1 MPGRKPL
8 AADTPLQHYLN
19 RRKLTRAAFAER
31 CSEVLG
37 QVVRPN
43 MVHKWASGHQR
54 PGRLWR
60 DLLAKATAGE
70 IPVAAPWP
78 RSTRKDGKR
87 ARRRAA

>member
-70 IPVAAPWP
+70 IPVAASLHTS
-78 RSTRKDGKR
+78 RTAGG
-87 ARRRAA
+87 ARRKGRAA